1 MPMDENPYQ
10 SPQTESKPA
19 KLALYLRCSC
29 WIAAWIIAVYILLA
43 LLALPMG
50 MIRR

>member
-1 MPMDENPYQ
+1 MDENPYR
-10 SPQTESKPA
+10 SPQTESKPV
-19 KLALYLRCSC
+19 KLALYLRRSF
-29 WIAAWIIAVYILLA
+29 WIAVWITAVVVLLA